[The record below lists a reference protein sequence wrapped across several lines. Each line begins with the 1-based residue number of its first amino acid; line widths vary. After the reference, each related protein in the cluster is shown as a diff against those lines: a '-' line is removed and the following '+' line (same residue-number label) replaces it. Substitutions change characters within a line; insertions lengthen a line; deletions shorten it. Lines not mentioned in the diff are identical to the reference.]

1 MNSSSTLTSLAMLK
15 VTIDQGGDYLDYLNP
30 FVLHVLSRY
39 RPSPIIDSKIK
50 ECIIKEFG
58 LEIPERTIQI
68 VLKRLS
74 KRYPIRKQEGIYRIE
89 GNIPDPNITLKKA
102 EATRHINSVIEGL
115 IEFSQ
120 NTGSPI
126 SDRDAANKAI
136 INFLAQFDVS
146 CLRAFLRGT
155 TIPEI
160 KAHNKSDLI
169 LVSKYAIQL
178 QQTNPDR
185 FKSFMVMVQGHM
197 LANAL
202 LAPDLRNTPGFFCE
216 ITFYFDTPLLIHL
229 LGLEGL
235 LKQNAAKDLTKLL
248 NRLKANLAIFSHTKE
263 ELEKVIIAAANNLDK
278 KGARGAIIREAR
290 LNNKTKSD
298 FFLIIS
304 QLDEILK
311 DYKIETKPTPPYD
324 YSFQIDEKAF
334 EDILEDEVAYYN
346 PNARLYDINS
356 VRSIYVLRKGL
367 KPSMLEK
374 ARAILVTSNSA
385 FARAAWKYGQKFNQS
400 HEVSTVITDFSLANI
415 AWLKVPLGAP
425 SLPMNEVLAYSYA
438 ALEPSQQFLDKF
450 INEIEKL
457 ERTGKI
463 SPRDH
468 QLLRSSPLVQDELM
482 SLTLGQ
488 EDALTEESVME
499 TLHRV
504 IEEIKKEEAK
514 KLAAE
519 KESHI
524 KTQTELIELLEKEK
538 RRQERIYWKCEKKAN
553 ILSWILFYLFII
565 VLLIGLFGASIVTNN
580 IILKWLFKGAGIL
593 TTIFYIINLILGTTL
608 KSFRLKIKRQ
618 LLNYFIKKES
628 TFLDLDIQI
637 DNFTHFGDLT

>member
-15 VTIDQGGDYLDYLNP
+15 VTIDQGGDYLDYLKP
-30 FVLHVLSRY
+30 FVLHVLSKY

-50 ECIIKEFG
+50 EFIIKEFG

-74 KRYPIRKQEGIYRIE
+74 KRYPIRKQEGIYQIE
-89 GNIPDPNITLKKA
+89 GNIPDQDITLKKA

-155 TIPEI
+155 TIPEV
-160 KAHNKSDLI
+160 KAQNKSDLI
-169 LVSKYAIQL
+169 LVSKYVIRL

-202 LAPDLRNTPGFFCE
+202 LAPDLQNTPNSFDE

-235 LKQNAAKDLTKLL
+235 QKQNAVKDLINLL
-248 NRLKANLAIFSHTKE
+248 HRLKGKLAIFSHTKE

-290 LNNKTKSD
+290 LNNKTKSE
-298 FFLIIS
+298 FLLIIN
-304 QLDEILK
+304 QLDFILK
-311 DYKIETKPTPPYD
+311 EYNIETKATPPYD
-324 YSFQIDEKAF
+324 HSFQIDEEAF
-334 EDILEDEVAYYN
+334 EEILEDEIAYYN
-346 PNARLYDINS
+346 PNARFYDINS
-356 VRSIYVLRKGL
+356 VRSIFVLRKGL
-367 KPSMLEK
+367 NPSTLEK
-374 ARAILVTSNSA
+374 AKAILVTSNSA
-385 FARAAWKYGQKFNQS
+385 FARAAWKYGQIVNQS

-415 AWLKVPLGAP
+415 SWLKVPLGAP
-425 SLPMNEVLAYSYA
+425 SLPMNEILAYSYA

-450 INEIEKL
+450 INEIDKL
-457 ERTGKI
+457 EKSGKI

-488 EDALTEESVME
+488 EDALTEDSVME
-499 TLHRV
+499 TLRRV
-504 IEEIKKEEAK
+504 TEEIKKEEAEK
-514 KLAAE
+514 FAAE
-519 KESHI
+519 KEAHN
-524 KTQTELIELLEKEK
+524 QTKKRLSELLEKEK
-538 RRQERIYWKCEKKAN
+538 RIQERIYWQCEKKAN
-553 ILSWILFYLFII
+553 IGSWISFVLII
-565 VLLIGLFGASIVTNN
+565 IILLLGLFGASIVTNN
-580 IILKWLFKGAGIL
+580 ILIKLLLKGAGIL
-593 TTIFYIINLILGTTL
+593 TAIVYFIDLVFGIPLNN
-608 KSFRLKIKRQ
+608 FRLNIKRQ
-618 LLNYFIKKES
+618 LLNWCIKKES
-628 TFLDLDIQI
+628 KKFELDIPMET
-637 DNFTHFGDLT
+637 FT